1 MFGFLFVLSYLS
13 LIGKEVQI
21 MNKHNKGII
30 YIKNAESLIAILE
43 NISKHTK
50 NKLNARKILFVYF
63 NVCRNLY
70 SEEVSFTKTNILN
83 EKFGINAVD
92 IDELASIVVGNGI
105 NTETYNCNKDGVFLL
120 SRKQIGELLE
130 LSEEEIAEYGLLN
143 NQIKAEKRKENKQTT
158 AETKRR
164 VYELYENGET
174 IKEIAQIVKRSV
186 RTVRSWVADTK
197 TSNTSSD
204 AEKEAAQTNLKCI
217 EKKLLAGCNVC
228 ITGPAGTGK
237 TELIKSLADEKEN
250 VIVTAP
256 TNLAVSNYN
265 YENVYTLHA
274 LFNIPIN
281 ANLYELVEN
290 IDNSSWESYYHDN
303 KRDKKKVEVLEKMST
318 LIIDEIGCL
327 RFDVFYYV
335 IARLRQLEMNFN
347 RNIQLVVVGDWNQLP
362 PVIDNDEY
370 RSLRKTWGEKWKG
383 TNGFAYESEM
393 WEECDFVC
401 YELKYVFR
409 QTEERFKLLLDAI
422 LREDK
427 RVVGNILVP
436 YIDSSKMFCPDA
448 IHICG
453 HNKLV
458 DEINSTIIN
467 NYCRNNQDY
476 KKVEYI
482 GAFEARYYKE
492 KYPVS
497 LNMVL
502 FEGMFISFIENGD
515 NYVKG
520 GLAKIIRVN
529 KKTITVEKI
538 ANKEIVKI
546 NRRTFRPEKGPSYS
560 IQQYPIKPAFAVT
573 VHSAQGQTLDK
584 AYIHTDMFIKRQ
596 FYVAVSR
603 VRALKGL
610 TVVGEVTKKI
620 FGKDEYSG
628 LF

>member
-1 MFGFLFVLSYLS
+1 
-13 LIGKEVQI
+13 
-21 MNKHNKGII
+21 MNKHNKAII

-50 NKLNARKILFVYF
+50 NKLNVRKILFVYF

-70 SEEVSFTKTNILN
+70 SEEVSLTKTNILN

-237 TELIKSLADEKEN
+237 TELIKSLADEKKN

-274 LFNIPIN
+274 LFNIPLN

-290 IDNSSWESYYHDN
+290 IDNSTWESYYHDS

-422 LREDK
+422 IREDK

-482 GAFEARYYKE
+482 GVFEARYFKE
-492 KYPVS
+492 KYHVS
-497 LNMVL
+497 LDMVL
-502 FEGMFISFIENGD
+502 FKGMFISFIENGD
-515 NYVKG
+515 NYTKG

-546 NRRTFRPEKGPSYS
+546 NRRTFWPEKGPCYP

-584 AYIHTDMFIKRQ
+584 AYIHTDTFIKRQ

>member
-1 MFGFLFVLSYLS
+1 
-13 LIGKEVQI
+13 

-43 NISKHTK
+43 NISKHIK
-50 NKLNARKILFVYF
+50 NKLSARKILFVYF
-63 NVCRNLY
+63 NVCRNIY
-70 SEEVSFTKTNILN
+70 SEEVSLTKTNILN

-92 IDELASIVVGNGI
+92 IDELASIVVVGNGI

-143 NQIKAEKRKENKQTT
+143 NQIKVEKRKENKQTT
-158 AETKRR
+158 AETKSR

-186 RTVRSWVADTK
+186 RTVRSWVADIK

-204 AEKEAAQTNLKCI
+204 DEKEAAQSNLNCI
-217 EKKLLAGCNVC
+217 KNKLLGGCNVC

-237 TELIKSLADEKEN
+237 TELIKSLADGKEN
-250 VIVTAP
+250 VVVTAP
-256 TNLAVSNYN
+256 TNLAVSNYD

-274 LFNIPIN
+274 LFNIPLN

-290 IDNSSWESYYHDN
+290 IDNSTWESYYHDS
-303 KRDKKKVEVLEKMST
+303 KLDKKKVEVLEKMST

-335 IARLRQLEMNFN
+335 IARLRQLEMNYN

-422 LREDK
+422 IREDK

-458 DEINSTIIN
+458 DEINSTIVN

-482 GAFEARYYKE
+482 GAFEARYIKE

-497 LNMVL
+497 LDMVL
-502 FEGMFISFIENGD
+502 FPGMFISFIENGD
-515 NYVKG
+515 NYSKG

-546 NRRTFRPEKGPSYS
+546 NRRTFWPEKGPCYP

-584 AYIHTDMFIKRQ
+584 AYVHTDMFIKRQ

>member
-1 MFGFLFVLSYLS
+1 
-13 LIGKEVQI
+13 

-50 NKLNARKILFVYF
+50 NKLNVRKILFVYF

-70 SEEVSFTKTNILN
+70 SEEVSLTKTNILN

-105 NTETYNCNKDGVFLL
+105 NTETFNCNKDGVFLL

-186 RTVRSWVADTK
+186 RTVRSWVADIK

-204 AEKEAAQTNLKCI
+204 DEKEAAQSNLNCI
-217 EKKLLAGCNVC
+217 KNKLLGGCNVC

-250 VIVTAP
+250 IVVTAP

-274 LFNIPIN
+274 LFNIPLN

-290 IDNSSWESYYHDN
+290 IDNSTWESYYHDS
-303 KRDKKKVEVLEKMST
+303 KLDKKKVEVLKKMST

-393 WEECDFVC
+393 WEECDFAC

-492 KYPVS
+492 KYPIS
-497 LNMVL
+497 LDMV
-502 FEGMFISFIENGD
+502 FFKGMFVSFIENGD
-515 NYVKG
+515 NYSKG

-538 ANKEIVKI
+538 ANKEIIKI
-546 NRRTFRPEKGPSYS
+546 NRRTFWPEKGPSYS

-584 AYIHTDMFIKRQ
+584 AYVHTDMFIKRQ

-603 VRALKGL
+603 VRALEGL

>member
-1 MFGFLFVLSYLS
+1 
-13 LIGKEVQI
+13 
-21 MNKHNKGII
+21 
-30 YIKNAESLIAILE
+30 
-43 NISKHTK
+43 
-50 NKLNARKILFVYF
+50 
-63 NVCRNLY
+63 
-70 SEEVSFTKTNILN
+70 
-83 EKFGINAVD
+83 
-92 IDELASIVVGNGI
+92 
-105 NTETYNCNKDGVFLL
+105 
-120 SRKQIGELLE
+120 
-130 LSEEEIAEYGLLN
+130 
-143 NQIKAEKRKENKQTT
+143 
-158 AETKRR
+158 
-164 VYELYENGET
+164 
-174 IKEIAQIVKRSV
+174 
-186 RTVRSWVADTK
+186 
-197 TSNTSSD
+197 
-204 AEKEAAQTNLKCI
+204 
-217 EKKLLAGCNVC
+217 
-228 ITGPAGTGK
+228 
-237 TELIKSLADEKEN
+237 
-250 VIVTAP
+250 
-256 TNLAVSNYN
+256 
-265 YENVYTLHA
+265 
-274 LFNIPIN
+274 
-281 ANLYELVEN
+281 
-290 IDNSSWESYYHDN
+290 
-303 KRDKKKVEVLEKMST
+303 MST

-370 RSLRKTWGEKWKG
+370 RLLRKTWGEKWKG

-482 GAFEARYYKE
+482 GVFEARYFKE

-497 LNMVL
+497 LDMVL
-502 FEGMFISFIENGD
+502 FTGMFISFVENGD

-546 NRRTFRPEKGPSYS
+546 NRRTFWPEKGPCYP

>member
-1 MFGFLFVLSYLS
+1 M
-13 LIGKEVQI
+13 
-21 MNKHNKGII
+21 
-30 YIKNAESLIAILE
+30 
-43 NISKHTK
+43 
-50 NKLNARKILFVYF
+50 
-63 NVCRNLY
+63 
-70 SEEVSFTKTNILN
+70 
-83 EKFGINAVD
+83 
-92 IDELASIVVGNGI
+92 
-105 NTETYNCNKDGVFLL
+105 
-120 SRKQIGELLE
+120 
-130 LSEEEIAEYGLLN
+130 
-143 NQIKAEKRKENKQTT
+143 
-158 AETKRR
+158 
-164 VYELYENGET
+164 
-174 IKEIAQIVKRSV
+174 
-186 RTVRSWVADTK
+186 
-197 TSNTSSD
+197 
-204 AEKEAAQTNLKCI
+204 NLKI
-217 EKKLLAGCNVC
+217 H
-228 ITGPAGTGK
+228 IT
-237 TELIKSLADEKEN
+237 
-250 VIVTAP
+250 P

-274 LFNIPIN
+274 LFNIPLN
-281 ANLYELVEN
+281 ANLYELAEN
-290 IDNSSWESYYHDN
+290 IDNSTWESYYHDG

-335 IARLRQLEMNFN
+335 IARLRQLEMNCN

-467 NYCRNNQDY
+467 NYCRNNLDY

-497 LNMVL
+497 LDMVL
-502 FEGMFISFIENGD
+502 FPGMFISFIENGD
-515 NYVKG
+515 NYSKG

-538 ANKEIVKI
+538 ANKEIIKI
-546 NRRTFRPEKGPSYS
+546 NRRTFRPEKGPCYP

-620 FGKDEYSG
+620 FGKDE
-628 LF
+628 LWC